1 MRKYDTL
8 ISADI
13 YREGGSLEA
22 RFVRND
28 GRFETVR
35 LKARPES
42 RQMDR
47 FIYVELLLFD
57 NADAEGEAKAI
68 VKSSTEELEIIAALR
83 EFLDHP
89 KIDIPFAHSTPKKNF
104 LRVVESLV
112 SCIPGRTAMENW
124 NESVGR

>member
-13 YREGGSLEA
+13 YRDGGSLEA

-57 NADAEGEAKAI
+57 NADAEGEAKQ
-68 VKSSTEELEIIAALR
+68 L
-83 EFLDHP
+83 
-89 KIDIPFAHSTPKKNF
+89 
-104 LRVVESLV
+104 
-112 SCIPGRTAMENW
+112 
-124 NESVGR
+124 